1 MFRRDILK
9 ELVKWKDKKFRK
21 PLFIRGARQV
31 EKTTAIHLFAEQF
44 DQYIYLNL
52 EKEAEREIFEKVY
65 SFPDLVTNIFI
76 YTDGREN
83 IPLKKPEPLE

>member
-21 PLFIRGARQV
+21 PL
-31 EKTTAIHLFAEQF
+31 TTAIHLFAEQF